1 MSNHNKIR
9 PVDKNNLNGK
19 YKILFSTPQTK
30 NSNIPMEFRGLQI
43 YNSKFLA
50 EEALRKRKKLTKI
63 LEEKRIAKE
72 QAKMTKEF
80 ENIDKEFDKTAAQG
94 WKLISAKD
102 KSEII
107 EDQSANPSHYDPYH
121 PLANEEGYVFG
132 SNVDVMTEMV
142 DIQAAARSFESSVEA
157 SNTAKR
163 LMMRTIEMLQK

>member
-63 LEEKRIAKE
+63 LEEKRAKGMLGNKRLLGNPGGDKSNLVQYSSEVQKLKNAKIKRAKE
-72 QAKMTKEF
+72 
-80 ENIDKEFDKTAAQG
+80 
-94 WKLISAKD
+94 LYKD
-102 KSEII
+102 GYSKSEILRKIINEFKLDRNLNSRSWPNWLSEI
-107 EDQSANPSHYDPYH
+107 E
-121 PLANEEGYVFG
+121 
-132 SNVDVMTEMV
+132 
-142 DIQAAARSFESSVEA
+142 
-157 SNTAKR
+157 
-163 LMMRTIEMLQK
+163 